1 MAQDFYG
8 ILGVAH
14 DADAAQI
21 ARAFRHLVRTL
32 HPDAAAAPTTRIE
45 ADADAERLAQV
56 VAAWRVLHDPA
67 KRAAYDRS
75 RIPSTPVA
83 LERPGRGGK
92 RSTAPGLVAGPAV
105 SHVQSAPRP
114 GPHLRVG
121 PPLRLD
127 E

>member
-8 ILGVAH
+8 ILGVTH
-14 DADAAQI
+14 DADATQI

-32 HPDAAAAPTTRIE
+32 HPDVAAAPTTRTD

-75 RIPSTPVA
+75 RIPSTPIA
-83 LERPGRGGK
+83 LERPGPGEK
-92 RSTAPGLVAGPAV
+92 RRTEPGLIAGPAV
-105 SHVQSAPRP
+105 IHVQSAPRP
-114 GPHLRVG
+114 GPYLRVG
-121 PPLRLD
+121 PTLRLD